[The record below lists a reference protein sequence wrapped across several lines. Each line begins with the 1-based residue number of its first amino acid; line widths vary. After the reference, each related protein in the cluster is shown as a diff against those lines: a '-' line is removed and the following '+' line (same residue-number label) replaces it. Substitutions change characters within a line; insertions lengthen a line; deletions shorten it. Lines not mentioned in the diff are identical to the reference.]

1 MLIREDPTIDELA
14 GLWEREENE
23 VQLGEFDAIQ
33 GYSDI
38 AALKTSR
45 SRHRRAQDIA
55 LKTSQD
61 IAALLMV

>member
-45 SRHRRAQDIA
+45 SRH
-55 LKTSQD
+55 LKTSPRS
-61 IAALLMV
+61 

>member
-33 GYSDI
+33 GYSESG
-38 AALKTSR
+38 LFGKTSPR
-45 SRHRRAQDIA
+45 S
-55 LKTSQD
+55 
-61 IAALLMV
+61 